1 MSVTSKLLEICEQE
15 FTFVIAHFQL
25 EFVIVSRLKYHVIC
39 YKSSPHWLKVTD
51 TANQCASQI
60 GKGQKKD
67 LKQSRR

>member
-1 MSVTSKLLEICEQE
+1 MVN
-15 FTFVIAHFQL
+15 AHFQL
-25 EFVIVSRLKYHVIC
+25 EFVIIPRLKSHVIC

-60 GKGQKKD
+60 GMGQKKD